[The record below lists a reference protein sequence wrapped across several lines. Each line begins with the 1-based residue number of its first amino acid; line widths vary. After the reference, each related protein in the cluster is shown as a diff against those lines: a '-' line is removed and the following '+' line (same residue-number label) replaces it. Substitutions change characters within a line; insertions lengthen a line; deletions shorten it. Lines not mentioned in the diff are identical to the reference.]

1 MTEPNKAVGSRR
13 SFLMRTCL
21 AALCAAPIVGGLI
34 AGPIP
39 TAAALPGH
47 IALPGHKGPGIKMGH
62 HGKVKVPKTKAKG
75 GHIKK
80 KIQKHKMA
88 KAPLG

>member
-1 MTEPNKAVGSRR
+1 MSEPNKAVSSRR

-47 IALPGHKGPGIKMGH
+47 KGPAIKVGH